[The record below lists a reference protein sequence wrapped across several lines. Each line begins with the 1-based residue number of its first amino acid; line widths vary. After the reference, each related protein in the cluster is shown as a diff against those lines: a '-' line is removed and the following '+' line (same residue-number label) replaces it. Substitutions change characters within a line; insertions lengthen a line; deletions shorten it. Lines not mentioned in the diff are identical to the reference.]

1 MLPIPFMC
9 KLLSNIIRLVNSMSY
24 DTKREVLWGLVN
36 NLPSMSSFLE
46 SSSSGLM
53 LHQDMYRLYNELLLT
68 KP

>member
-1 MLPIPFMC
+1 
-9 KLLSNIIRLVNSMSY
+9 MSY